1 LTVKASN
8 RGTSA
13 IEAMKLGAPPEPIR
27 LPSLPRIVPASK
39 IDPSAVATPGE
50 LRTCSSTLAGT
61 VGSVPPLLDW
71 SIVWCGVI
79 AASVPLLDV
88 VKILSNALLIESV
101 KT

>member
-1 LTVKASN
+1 
-8 RGTSA
+8 
-13 IEAMKLGAPPEPIR
+13 
-27 LPSLPRIVPASK
+27 
-39 IDPSAVATPGE
+39 

-88 VKILSNALLIESV
+88 VKILSKAPLIESV